1 MVIFF
6 ENRKI
11 MKKYSELKNGRD
23 FFVYYLDDKKE
34 YKIQNKKKKL
44 LEFWNFFLKFGSRWK
59 IKSSIL
65 QRRRFFS
72 LNKRNSLELIS

>member
-23 FFVYYLDDKKE
+23 FFVYYLDDKTE
-34 YKIQNKKKKL
+34 YKIQN
-44 LEFWNFFLKFGSRWK
+44 
-59 IKSSIL
+59 
-65 QRRRFFS
+65 
-72 LNKRNSLELIS
+72 